1 LALGANVQSMAFPQP
16 SKYDIGA
23 IVATI
28 GLLFFAY
35 VVYPV
40 QLVQIS
46 TWLVIFVVYLT
57 WMTIAAYRWTF
68 DTDPQ

>member
-1 LALGANVQSMAFPQP
+1 MAFPQP